1 MNPAVAIPLLFS
13 SSGSSGQSE
22 PPEGADAQTMA
33 DNGMSFVSTIAVF
46 VVAIAAVI
54 VSLNFFF
61 KAFRSMVLEND
72 PTRVIANI
80 MKGVIA
86 SVVGILVL
94 AGVMEL
100 FNIGSPS
107 KEEEGGAPKQEP
119 DAAADAVNSTDSN
132 MGVIALI
139 VVAVAVIAIAIFIVV
154 KRELKAR
161 KILKAQQHELRA
173 AIKYAD
179 EIVSKVSAEYAQAHV
194 DPNYVLYK
202 PLVISKSR
210 IALNFVDELMDAQ
223 KQVSQNKEWFGSD
236 ESPLSVLSS
245 EERADKIKALADD
258 LQKSWTNLNRE
269 AERVGTPIL
278 DDKTLRRVE
287 SLWSLASN
295 ESATVSERE
304 RAMSKLEDILK
315 DCKRELSTFALSKNV
330 KTRQKKEA
338 EKAIDAIR
346 DALQSHKPRG
356 IIAPP
361 ASLELGSIKPSLA
374 LEAPQVS
381 K

>member
-33 DNGMSFVSTIAVF
+33 DNGMSFVSTIAVSAI
-46 VVAIAAVI
+46 AIAAII

-107 KEEEGGAPKQEP
+107 KEEGGAPKQEP

-132 MGVIALI
+132 VGVIALI
-139 VVAVAVIAIAIFIVV
+139 VVAVTVITIAIFIVV

-287 SLWSLASN
+287 ALWSLASN
-295 ESATVSERE
+295 ESATAAERE
-304 RAMSKLEDILK
+304 HAMSKLEDILK
-315 DCKRELSTFALSKNV
+315 DCKRELSSFKFF
-330 KTRQKKEA
+330 KKHETREKE
-338 EKAIDAIR
+338 ESLDAIR
-346 DALQSHKPRG
+346 DTLQNHKSRG

-374 LEAPQVS
+374 LEAPQAN
-381 K
+381 

>member
-33 DNGMSFVSTIAVF
+33 DNGMGFVSTIAVSAI
-46 VVAIAAVI
+46 AIAAII

-107 KEEEGGAPKQEP
+107 KEEGGAPKQEP

-132 MGVIALI
+132 VGVIALI
-139 VVAVAVIAIAIFIVV
+139 VVSVAVIAIAIFIVV

-173 AIKYAD
+173 SIKYAD

-245 EERADKIKALADD
+245 EERANQIKAVADD
-258 LQKSWTNLNRE
+258 LQQSWTNLNRE
-269 AERVGTPIL
+269 AERAGTPIL
-278 DDKTLRRVE
+278 DDKTLRQVE
-287 SLWSLASN
+287 ALWSLASN
-295 ESATVSERE
+295 ESATAAERE

-315 DCKRELSTFALSKNV
+315 DCKHELSSFKFF
-330 KTRQKKEA
+330 KKHETREKE
-338 EKAIDAIR
+338 ESLDAIR
-346 DALQSHKPRG
+346 DTLQSHKSRG

>member
-33 DNGMSFVSTIAVF
+33 DNGMSFVSTIAVSAI
-46 VVAIAAVI
+46 AIAAII

-107 KEEEGGAPKQEP
+107 KEEGGAPKQEP

-132 MGVIALI
+132 AGVIALV
-139 VVAVAVIAIAIFIVV
+139 VVAATIIAIAIFIVV

-269 AERVGTPIL
+269 AERVGTPIF
-278 DDKTLRRVE
+278 DDKMLRRVE

-295 ESATVSERE
+295 ESATASERE

-315 DCKRELSTFALSKNV
+315 DCKRELSTFKFF
-330 KTRQKKEA
+330 KKRETREKE
-338 EKAIDAIR
+338 ESLDAIR
-346 DALQSHKPRG
+346 DALHNHKSHG
-356 IIAPP
+356 IIAPS
-361 ASLELGSIKPSLA
+361 ASLELGAIKPSLA
-374 LEAPQVS
+374 LEAPQES
-381 K
+381 N

>member
-33 DNGMSFVSTIAVF
+33 DNGMSFVSTIAVSAI
-46 VVAIAAVI
+46 AIAAII

-100 FNIGSPS
+100 FNIDLQS
-107 KEEEGGAPKQEP
+107 KEEGGTPKQEP

-132 MGVIALI
+132 VGIIALV
-139 VVAVAVIAIAIFIVV
+139 VVAATVIAIAIFIVV

-210 IALNFVDELMDAQ
+210 IALNFADELMDAQ
-223 KQVSQNKEWFGSD
+223 KQVSQNKEWFGRD

-295 ESATVSERE
+295 ESATASERE